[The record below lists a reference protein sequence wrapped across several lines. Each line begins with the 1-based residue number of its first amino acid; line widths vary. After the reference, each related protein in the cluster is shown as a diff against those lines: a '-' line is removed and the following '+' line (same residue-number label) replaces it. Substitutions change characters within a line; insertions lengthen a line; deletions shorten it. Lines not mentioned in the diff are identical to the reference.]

1 MFAIFNNEKRKNG
14 SISCIVLKKR
24 LTLQYKYYYMAK
36 RLPIILL
43 LLVAFSVLPL
53 TISAATTMET
63 IAPEAQVGELAA
75 PSVELKNNHT
85 LVVNGLEGQVLEVV
99 SLTGKNMMSVKIEA
113 ATQRVELNNL
123 PKGCY
128 VVKVG
133 KVVRKI
139 SIT

>member
-1 MFAIFNNEKRKNG
+1 M
-14 SISCIVLKKR
+14 
-24 LTLQYKYYYMAK
+24 QYKYYYMAK

-75 PSVELKNNHT
+75 PSVELKNKHT

>member
-75 PSVELKNNHT
+75 PSVELKNKHT
-85 LVVNGLEGQVLEVV
+85 LVVNGL
-99 SLTGKNMMSVKIEA
+99 
-113 ATQRVELNNL
+113 
-123 PKGCY
+123 
-128 VVKVG
+128 
-133 KVVRKI
+133 
-139 SIT
+139 

>member
-1 MFAIFNNEKRKNG
+1 MQLQQLE
-14 SISCIVLKKR
+14 
-24 LTLQYKYYYMAK
+24 TL
-36 RLPIILL
+36 
-43 LLVAFSVLPL
+43 
-53 TISAATTMET
+53 
-63 IAPEAQVGELAA
+63 
-75 PSVELKNNHT
+75 
-85 LVVNGLEGQVLEVV
+85 